1 MEFLDRNEEIA
12 ELKRVLS
19 SNTPAKF
26 AVVFGRRRLGK
37 STLIKRVL
45 IPKDVYYM
53 AGDLV
58 DNVQL
63 AMLQELIAQKFPEIG
78 MAKFSGWEELFI
90 MISRLTNEQFT
101 LCLDEFPYMVKHSPE
116 LPSILQRLL
125 DTKELKYNLV
135 ICGSSQRMM
144 QNMIL
149 SQSEPLY
156 ARADAVLDI
165 RPIPLP
171 YLQEGLRLNPIET
184 IEEYSVWGGV
194 PRYWELREEY
204 SSLPEAIRGMLLG
217 PTTVL
222 YDEPKKVFLDDMKV
236 TVQSES
242 LMAVIAGGANRLS
255 EIASRMGRD
264 STSLSAPLDRLIQ
277 MSYIRREIPFG
288 ESPKK
293 SKRGVY
299 RINDPM
305 MSFYYTFII
314 PNMSSL
320 ARGRKQLVMDEI
332 EDNFSEYVAQHWE
345 HICREAVSGNK
356 LFGHRWDEATRW
368 WGTVPTNEKGQF
380 REMEFDVIAQST
392 DGKALL
398 VGECKWT
405 NPEIAVE
412 VYRKLMEKVTLLP
425 IAQGKEV
432 VPVLFLKNTPKDV
445 PENINILYPQDII
458 NAMFPEY

>member
-1 MEFLDRNEEIA
+1 MEFLDRNEEMA
-12 ELKRVLS
+12 ELKRVLTP
-19 SNTPAKF
+19 NTPAKF

-45 IPKDVYYM
+45 TSKDVYYM

-78 MAKFSGWEELFI
+78 MAKFSGWEELLL
-90 MISRLTNEQFT
+90 MLNRLTNEQFT

-116 LPSILQRLL
+116 LPSILQRIL

-156 ARADAVLDI
+156 GRADAVLDI

-264 STSLSAPLDRLIQ
+264 ATSLSAPLDRLIQ

-293 SKRGVY
+293 SKRSVY

-332 EDNFSEYVAQHWE
+332 KYNFSEYVAQHWE

-356 LFGHRWDEATRW
+356 LFGHRWDEAARW
-368 WGTVPTNEKGQF
+368 WGTVPTKEKGHF

-398 VGECKWT
+398 IGECKWT
-405 NPEIAVE
+405 NPEIASE
-412 VYRKLMEKVTLLP
+412 VQKKLREKVALLP

-432 VPVLFLKNTPKDV
+432 VPVLFLKNIPKDI
-445 PENINILYPQDII
+445 PENINIVYPQDII